1 MALII
6 TNNDNNYIDFNLQ
19 SNNNN
24 TILTSFANSIRRILL
39 NDINSL
45 GFKYIQYQHNDRDII
60 IHENSNKIIHTDR
73 LAKRLSLLT
82 INIPSI
88 KLLVLIYLITNNLF
102 DEHININNINSYL
115 KLSNIKQYLDKII
128 FKINIKNTSKD
139 ITYITTDLIDIFI
152 NDIPLINIDITKFTQ
167 LHFELFSYFNKSN
180 LIPLLQNN
188 DLQSFNTNF
197 KNILFNHT
205 IFTNI
210 EIDNIFYNT
219 KMYPKL
225 ITELGFNDIIS
236 LVMKLSIG
244 NNKLDCTYDVVST
257 VSYSFEK
264 NYDEI
269 NINLIDM
276 TKDIDDKLKQFNFP
290 FERWGDI
297 SQFKISNKLIHER
310 NSIKDVNLKQLI
322 KEKDLLIQR
331 YNIFNAYRIYRK
343 NEHNIP
349 TQYNLGFKYE
359 GVHDNIR
366 ILYKAF
372 KNLNKQILDFKNLF
386 RKVDNIPYQDNHI
399 KIIYSETLED
409 SIDIYI
415 TNSSHTIMNLINDY
429 LYYLIISKE
438 KHYYVSYKK
447 IHQLSPEFLLRVI
460 CNNYKKDIYAVC
472 DYILNLNN
480 NILKEFKNN

>member
-139 ITYITTDLIDIFI
+139 IKYITTYLIDIFI
-152 NDIPLINIDITKFTQ
+152 NEIPLINIYNKKFTT

-310 NSIKDVNLKQLI
+310 NSIKDVKL
-322 KEKDLLIQR
+322 
-331 YNIFNAYRIYRK
+331 
-343 NEHNIP
+343 
-349 TQYNLGFKYE
+349 
-359 GVHDNIR
+359 
-366 ILYKAF
+366 
-372 KNLNKQILDFKNLF
+372 
-386 RKVDNIPYQDNHI
+386 
-399 KIIYSETLED
+399 
-409 SIDIYI
+409 
-415 TNSSHTIMNLINDY
+415 
-429 LYYLIISKE
+429 
-438 KHYYVSYKK
+438 
-447 IHQLSPEFLLRVI
+447 LLRLAFCIRPLFLGNVD
-460 CNNYKKDIYAVC
+460 K
-472 DYILNLNN
+472 
-480 NILKEFKNN
+480 